1 MARRSIVTLYLTS
14 ALNRAKLLT
23 SHFSRSMP
31 GKELRYPLDERLRG
45 CHSQLDV
52 LEKKETF
59 ISVRI

>member
-1 MARRSIVTLYLTS
+1 MV
-14 ALNRAKLLT
+14 KLST
-23 SHFSRSMP
+23 SHLCYSTP

-59 ISVRI
+59 TPVRI